1 MSLPKDSYLTVR
13 TELRHL
19 VGDALR
25 ENVDRGVLQRPVG
38 VVEAADVEPGGRA
51 AGFDLSQRDL
61 DHRAEA
67 FDLVEKRN
75 AVAHADQTRPETKI
89 IFFGTGSIW
98 QIVSISNKSFFCH
111 TLFMVTTSFIFCLII
126 VITHI
131 LFIVVIV

>member
-1 MSLPKDSYLTVR
+1 M
-13 TELRHL
+13 
-19 VGDALR
+19 
-25 ENVDRGVLQRPVG
+25 
-38 VVEAADVEPGGRA
+38 VEAADVEPGGRA

-98 QIVSISNKSFFCH
+98 QIVSISNKSFFDLLRH
-111 TLFMVTTSFIFCLII
+111 NDDHRTTDVPIRDVPRHRRCVLRAFDESPLRA
-126 VITHI
+126 
-131 LFIVVIV
+131 

>member
-1 MSLPKDSYLTVR
+1 MDKITKTHFSLNETSLPDHFYLTVR
-13 TELRHL
+13 TELCHL

-38 VVEAADVEPGGRA
+38 VVEAADVEPSGRA
-51 AGFDLSQRDL
+51 TGLDLSQRDL

-98 QIVSISNKSFFCH
+98 QIVSISNKLCPFSICF
-111 TLFMVTTSFIFCLII
+111 
-126 VITHI
+126 VITMTTY
-131 LFIVVIV
+131 

>member
-98 QIVSISNKSFFCH
+98 QIVSISNKLCPFSICF
-111 TLFMVTTSFIFCLII
+111 
-126 VITHI
+126 VITMTTY
-131 LFIVVIV
+131 